1 MARSGHIKTVLS
13 WYEPSTL
20 RAGQVGPQKA
30 LVSLSKHDGGLVMM
44 GQSHRR
50 LLIIAQMAA
59 PEPFVVVVVLNVRR
73 AGVKAPQLG
82 A

>member
-1 MARSGHIKTVLS
+1 
-13 WYEPSTL
+13 
-20 RAGQVGPQKA
+20 
-30 LVSLSKHDGGLVMM
+30 MM

-59 PEPFVVVVVLNVRR
+59 PEPFVVVVVVLNVRR

>member
-30 LVSLSKHDGGLVMM
+30 SVSLSKQMTVMM